1 MRQSVR
7 VALNAGPVQMLA
19 AVQTAGLEIA
29 TTLVALY
36 AAVIATLSLGFQA
49 YSWLRTRP
57 TRLGGSGETASETS
71 AF

>member
-7 VALNAGPVQMLA
+7 WVALNAGAELA
-19 AVQTAGLEIA
+19 AVRTAGLEIA